1 MTLKQKFFD
10 VYTRYYKK
18 SNELDKMVEIT
29 DNHAIE
35 FTEWKDHNFLMY
47 RDRSYYAITSS
58 DYFDK
63 TKYIAKEK
71 PTKYY
76 TIKELLAI
84 FKKEKGL

>member
-1 MTLKQKFFD
+1 
-10 VYTRYYKK
+10 
-18 SNELDKMVEIT
+18 
-29 DNHAIE
+29 
-35 FTEWKDHNFLMY
+35 MY

-76 TIKELLAI
+76 TINELLEI
-84 FKKEKGL
+84 FKDEKGL